1 MAQGLSRTVRAL
13 FPPPRFLE
21 MPTAG
26 IDMSTSGVKFVVLN
40 RSLSGVVIEAFGK
53 YRFKSGVI
61 TGGDVVERST
71 LQGVL
76 EKIKKDHGVHVANIA
91 LPEQKSYLFQT
102 KVPYVEDDQAI
113 RASVAQ
119 NIAEQVP
126 LPPQEARFDAVRLAR
141 EKDTQYMA
149 GVAYARR
156 VVAEYHDVVSAAG
169 IYVRAMESEMH
180 ALSRALFSP
189 GDSPTCMIV
198 DFGKSSTKIMI
209 VQGGSHPLF
218 ATTLSVGGHSLT
230 TAVQKFYGVTEEEA
244 KVIKREKGIIPEK
257 GNAEF
262 LSSVLTTL
270 SGLRDEVTRR
280 FEYWQERSKKE
291 AAVKPIEA
299 VILTGGNAS
308 LRGLPEYFMAS
319 VGVPVRTGN
328 PFTNLAPFNDVVP
341 PIEFEQSLSYSVAL
355 GLALREYIDD

>member
-1 MAQGLSRTVRAL
+1 
-13 FPPPRFLE
+13 

-26 IDMSTSGVKFVVLN
+26 IDMSASGVKFVVLN
-40 RSLSGVVIEAFGK
+40 RSVSGVVIESFGK
-53 YRFKSGVI
+53 YRFKPGVI

-71 LQGVL
+71 LQKVL
-76 EKIKKDHGVHVANIA
+76 EKIRKDHGVHVANIA

-102 KVPYVEDDQAI
+102 KVPYAEDDQMV
-113 RASVAQ
+113 RGSVAQ
-119 NIAEQVP
+119 NITEQVP
-126 LPPQEARFDAVRLAR
+126 LPPQEARFDSVRLAR
-141 EKDTQYMA
+141 EKDVQHVA

-169 IYVRAMESEMH
+169 INVRAMESEMH
-180 ALSRALFSP
+180 ALPRALLSP

-198 DFGKSSTKIMI
+198 DFGKTSTKIMI
-209 VQGGSHPLF
+209 VQDGAHPLF
-218 ATTLSVGGHSLT
+218 ATTLEVGGHALT
-230 TAVQKFYGVTEEEA
+230 TAVQKFYGVTEDEA
-244 KVIKREKGIIPEK
+244 KVIKREKGIIPEE
-257 GNAEF
+257 GNLGY

-270 SGLRDEVTRR
+270 SGLRDEVQKR
-280 FEYWQERSKKE
+280 FEYWQERSRNE
-291 AAVKPIEA
+291 PAVKPIEM
-299 VILTGGNAS
+299 IMISGGNAS

-328 PFTNLAPFNDVVP
+328 PFVNLAPFNDVVP